1 MAWKLALCAAGMLW
15 LGTVAAEA
23 SEATVVADRAGFL
36 IGHAQRCGVDEA
48 RLERVAAFGKELI
61 GAFSRDDDEKVAAQ
75 TQFAERIL
83 ASGLAKLIGDP
94 LPSCAAVRSQLA
106 RLEQHRR
113 LMTAAPA
120 NQGVGQMA
128 NDNRPA
134 GKPARS
140 ARDAVAKPAVAA
152 KPATTA
158 REELTTE
165 QRAALELR
173 RTAQQQRGRP
183 PSI

>member
-1 MAWKLALCAAGMLW
+1 MAWQLVLYAAGALW
-15 LGTVAAEA
+15 LGTIAADA
-23 SEATVVADRAGFL
+23 SEATVIADRAGFL
-36 IGHAQRCGVDEA
+36 IGHAQRCGVEEV
-48 RLERVAAFGKELI
+48 RLERAAVFGKQLIAAFSL
-61 GAFSRDDDEKVAAQ
+61 DDDERQAAQ

-83 ASGLAKLIGDP
+83 ASGLAKLTGDP
-94 LPSCAAVRSQLA
+94 LPSCSAVRSQLV

-113 LMTAAPA
+113 FAAPA
-120 NQGVGQMA
+120 PANRGVGQMA
-128 NDNRPA
+128 QDNRSD

-140 ARDAVAKPAVAA
+140 GRGAPAKPAEAA

-158 REELTTE
+158 PEELTAE
-165 QRAALELR
+165 RRAALELR